1 MNNPLLRSCL
11 PLLALAPTSGVSQ
24 VAEAATEAAAH
35 AGWISVLPPLVA
47 IALALI
53 LRQVIPALFVGI
65 WIGAWAALEFS
76 ATGTLVALLRSAD
89 VYILE
94 ALAEPDHASVILFTV
109 LVGGMVGVISKNG
122 GMLGIVERIVV
133 YANTARRAAISTVA
147 MGLAI
152 FFDDYANTLVVG
164 NTMRPITDRMMI
176 SREKLA
182 YMVDSTAAP
191 IASIGLVTT
200 WVGYEVGLVRDA
212 ISGIE
217 GLDLNP
223 YMVFLNSIAY
233 SFYPLLALVLVI
245 AVVFSGRDFG
255 PMREAER
262 RAMETGQVAP
272 PTSASALVA
281 NDMDDVK
288 PADSIPLRAINAVLP
303 ILIMVGGMVVGMFI
317 TGSGESLR
325 EIVGSADP
333 YKSLIWG
340 SLLGSVLAIALS
352 VAQGILS
359 VGAAFDAWFSGMRS
373 MIFAIVILVL
383 AWALSG
389 VTDVLG
395 TANFLV
401 ALVGD
406 HLHPG
411 LLPALVFVVAAA
423 TAFST
428 GSSWGTMGILL
439 PLMVPLAWAL
449 MVAQGMNGAEHLPI
463 LYGTVAA
470 VMGGAVWGDHCSPIS
485 DTTILSSLASQCD
498 HIEHVRTQLPYAG
511 LAGVAALLL
520 GALPVGFGVPWW
532 LCLLAGAVA
541 TVGLLFWLGRESRG
555 SAAPTG
561 RAAERAS
568 AGSIQ
573 GNEAWSDVRRRSS
586 EPPEV
591 RSTTRE
597 H

>member
-76 ATGTLVALLRSAD
+76 ATGTVVALLRSAD

-133 YANTARRAAISTVA
+133 YAHSARRAAISTVA

-164 NTMRPITDRMMI
+164 NTMRPITDRMKI

-182 YMVDSTAAP
+182 YLVDSTAAP
-191 IASIGLVTT
+191 VACIGLVTT
-200 WVGYEVGLVRDA
+200 WVGYEVGLIRDA
-212 ISGIE
+212 MSSID

-255 PMREAER
+255 PMRKAER

-272 PTSASALVA
+272 PTSASALA
-281 NDMDDVK
+281 ADDMADVT
-288 PADSIPLRAINAVLP
+288 PVDGIPLRAINAVLP
-303 ILIMVGGMVVGMFI
+303 ILTLVGGVVAGMFI
-317 TGSGESLR
+317 TGSGESMR
-325 EIVGSADP
+325 EIIGSADP

-340 SLLGSVLAIALS
+340 SLLGSVVAIALS
-352 VAQGILS
+352 ASQGILS
-359 VGAAFDAWFSGMRS
+359 VGAAFDAWFSGMRA
-373 MIFAIVILVL
+373 MIYAIVILVL

-449 MVAQGMNGAEHLPI
+449 MAAQGMNGAEHLPI
-463 LYGTVAA
+463 LYATVAA

-485 DTTILSSLASQCD
+485 DTTILSSMASQCD

-511 LAGVAALLL
+511 LAGAAALLL
-520 GALPVGFGVPWW
+520 GALPAGFGVPWW
-532 LCLLAGAVA
+532 LCLIAGAAA
-541 TVGLLFWLGRESRG
+541 TIGMLFWLGRESRG
-555 SAAPTG
+555 MAVPASD
-561 RAAERAS
+561 RAR
-568 AGSIQ
+568 
-573 GNEAWSDVRRRSS
+573 WRRIDPRK
-586 EPPEV
+586 
-591 RSTTRE
+591 
-597 H
+597 